1 LPALVE
7 TFQIVV
13 EHKRLCSSGL
23 KPGAVSLADPTQRT
37 RLPLQ
42 LSRIKNLLA
51 CSTRTNQGV
60 RMLNTKI
67 FSIAALS
74 LGIAALCA
82 AQTTSPASAG
92 KTGGNSAPYTEG
104 SVWTVTMIK
113 TKAGLGDDYLKS
125 ISQTVKPVYD
135 EEKKQ
140 KIILDYKI
148 LNGDASGPQDFSILI
163 MVEYPNMAALDGLR
177 DKIDPIIEKVMG
189 SEDQRRA
196 TAVKRLDI
204 REILGTKTMR
214 EITLK

>member
-1 LPALVE
+1 MI
-7 TFQIVV
+7 TT
-13 EHKRLCSSGL
+13 K
-23 KPGAVSLADPTQRT
+23 K
-37 RLPLQ
+37 
-42 LSRIKNLLA
+42 
-51 CSTRTNQGV
+51 
-60 RMLNTKI
+60 LNTVI
-67 FSIAALS
+67 IIALLS
-74 LGIAALCA
+74 LGLAGFCF
-82 AQTTSPASAG
+82 AQTSPTPTSMSTSA
-92 KTGGNSAPYTEG
+92 TGRGSDAPYTEG
-104 SVWTVTMIK
+104 PVWVLTTIK

-135 EEKKQ
+135 EGKKQ

-148 LNGDASGPQDFSILI
+148 FQGDAMGAQDFNILI

-177 DKIDPIIEKVMG
+177 DKMDPIVEKIMG